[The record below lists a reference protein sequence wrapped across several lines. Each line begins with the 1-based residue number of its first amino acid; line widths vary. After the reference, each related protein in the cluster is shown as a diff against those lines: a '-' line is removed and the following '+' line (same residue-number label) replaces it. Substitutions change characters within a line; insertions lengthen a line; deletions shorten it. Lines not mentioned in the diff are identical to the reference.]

1 MIYSVLVSD
10 AQQSDPVTHIHI
22 SSHTADAVAS
32 CKIPILETQVQF
44 PGGIGHVLPSLLVP
58 MVKKI
63 CLQCGRPGFNPWIG
77 KISWRREWQPTQVF
91 LSGKSHG
98 QRNLAGYSPR
108 DCKESDTTERLTL
121 SLSHIYS
128 FFVRLSSH
136 ICYQSTE

>member
-1 MIYSVLVSD
+1 MIYSVFVSD

-58 MVKKI
+58 MVKKSACNVGDLDSTPGLGRSPGEGNGNPLKYS
-63 CLQCGRPGFNPWIG
+63 CLGSPMD
-77 KISWRREWQPTQVF
+77 RETWQATV
-91 LSGKSHG
+91 HG
-98 QRNLAGYSPR
+98 IA
-108 DCKESDTTERLTL
+108 ESDTTERLTL

>member
-58 MVKKI
+58 MVKKNLPAMWETWI
-63 CLQCGRPGFNPWIG
+63 QPLDWEDLLEKGMATHSSILVWEVPWTEKPGR
-77 KISWRREWQPTQVF
+77 
-91 LSGKSHG
+91 L
-98 QRNLAGYSPR
+98 
-108 DCKESDTTERLTL
+108 
-121 SLSHIYS
+121 
-128 FFVRLSSH
+128 
-136 ICYQSTE
+136 QSTGLQRVRHN